1 MKLTRNEI
9 YDILELREHLIE
21 NKFPQSFID
30 LVDEY
35 LITNILTIDND

>member
-9 YDILELREHLIE
+9 YEILELRDYLIE
-21 NKFPQSFID
+21 NKFPLSFID